1 MPVNLIFKMI
11 RISLALLC
19 TLLLPGALFAERV
32 PVEKARRLAAG
43 MFRPAATA
51 SSLAASGSDLQ
62 LVWDGETAATRS
74 GSDPAFYVFNRT
86 GGGFAVIAG
95 DDAAR
100 PVLGYSPTGRF
111 VAEHRP
117 ENIRKWFA
125 GIRGQILA
133 AREAGLSSAE
143 GAWNAVSASTVG
155 NVVRSLE
162 TAQWDQDAPYNN
174 LCPTIGGERAYTGCV
189 ATAAAIVMRYHR
201 WPASGTGTLPDYTYT
216 VPSTGVEN
224 TVQGHALGQAYAWD
238 DMPLTYTD
246 AATAKQKTAVAQL
259 MYDLG
264 VMSCAMYDTEST
276 GMFTEDLAYGLMTYM
291 GYDKSA
297 LLRYRD
303 WSGLEDW
310 DALIRKDIDDFG
322 PVLYAGASE
331 DVGHQFVIDGYTD
344 AGYFCVNWGWGG
356 YCNGQYLLS
365 ALDPDE
371 RGIGGGSA
379 SSGGFVFQQSALLGL
394 RKDTS
399 GSSEWAS
406 QLIVGASGSYYGL
419 KASVSDFQTGS
430 SFTMEVMY
438 LFNTGFSAFDGVYE
452 LAVCDSRGQYKESI
466 STTIDLRLEAPDA
479 EGLSGMGAKEIPC
492 KIKKEICPGDRIRV
506 RYRANGESAW
516 KWASG
521 LDENTVAEIILAEE
535 VDPEAIDANTSLH
548 FDRASRRMTLS
559 TLAGVNYRLTSA
571 DGAAA
576 VAEGDSGSSGTIAID
591 ASRLQGSYLLH
602 LEREGA
608 EMRLSLKF

>member
-1 MPVNLIFKMI
+1 MI

-43 MFRPAATA
+43 MFRPAASA
-51 SSLAASGSDLQ
+51 ASLAAKGSDLQ

-74 GSDPAFYVFNRT
+74 GSDPAFYVFNST
-86 GGGFAVIAG
+86 GGGFAIIAG

-111 VAEHRP
+111 EAENMP
-117 ENIRKWFA
+117 ENIRKWFS

-133 AREAGLSSAE
+133 AREAGLTPAPE
-143 GAWNAVSASTVG
+143 AWNAVSASTVG
-155 NVVRSLE
+155 KVVRSLE
-162 TAQWDQDAPYNN
+162 TAQWNQDAPYNN
-174 LCPTIGGERAYTGCV
+174 LCPVMGGERAYTGCV

-201 WPASGTGTLPDYTYT
+201 WPASGTGTLPSYTYT
-216 VPSTGVEN
+216 VPSTGAQK
-224 TVQGHALGQAYAWD
+224 TVQGHALGHAYSWD

-264 VMSCAMYDTEST
+264 VMSEAMYDTGEGT
-276 GMFTEDLAYGLMTYM
+276 GIYTDDLVRGLLTHMR
-291 GYDKSA
+291 YDKSA
-297 LLRYRD
+297 VLRYRD

-310 DALIRKDIDDFG
+310 DALIRSDIDNYG

-344 AGYFCVNWGWGG
+344 TDYFCVNWGWGG

-379 SSGGFVFQQSALLGL
+379 SSGGFVFDQSALLGL

-399 GSSEWAS
+399 GNSEWAS
-406 QLIVGASGSYYGL
+406 QLVIGASDDSQGL
-419 KASVSDFQTGS
+419 KASVSDFRTGS

-438 LFNTGFSAFDGVYE
+438 LFNIGLSAFDGVYE

-466 STTIDLRLEAPDA
+466 STSGKFQIEAPDTHIH
-479 EGLSGMGAKEIPC
+479 GAGDDNIPC
-492 KIKKEICPGDRIRV
+492 KITQEIRPGDRIRV
-506 RYRANGESAW
+506 RYRANWESTW
-516 KWASG
+516 KWASAY
-521 LDENTVAEIILAEE
+521 DEQSVAEIILAEE

-559 TLAGVNYRLTSA
+559 TLAGVSYRLLSTA
-571 DGAAA
+571 DGAA
-576 VAEGDSGSSGTIAID
+576 VAEGDSGSSGKITID

-608 EMRLSLKF
+608 ADMRLSLKF